1 MLLRARQIPSAIN
14 PALAIGP
21 VPWQIR
27 VPWQASASPGLLS
40 DFTDVGWRSIAIGH
54 LDESGNSKP
63 SSGRAVTTRLVYES
77 TGYGGNFEKVEG
89 QGNKVRTQADSYTWN
104 FFCLRAPYFY
114 LQSWIDWDSL
124 PPRHVVFPLEPDM
137 NFEGE
142 FWEIV
147 NAYSHRRRQ
156 GHGTVDFID
165 YEGIDCSLQQFQ
177 DDFSG
182 AFFGPYDLGSALK
195 SGLRGNDLIPALLSD
210 FNVWQACPPDRWIK
224 ANPSSSSLTSA
235 RAPFQT
241 AIAGHWDKL
250 PSEIALEIL
259 SDLTLSELLSF
270 TSVCR
275 CFHHRF
281 GDSDFL
287 SLWLR
292 SQLHRPLNS
301 THWFMPVA
309 TVNGEVD
316 KFYAACNE
324 SKSPGASATISKSA
338 ENSVVFSA
346 GFPLF
351 EFFRTNFGTDS
362 MKNRRRLW
370 RISQQFRAE
379 WYRYRTGEDLKK
391 SSPSQSLENS
401 DDEEE
406 EEGSDGGD
414 SDSSEGGGSS

>member
-1 MLLRARQIPSAIN
+1 MTNSTIEYKSYDRDEYEERGEGRLEKGGWKREAGKGRGSGEQEKMKFLLPVTAQGLARASPLPCQGMLLRARQIPSAIN

-54 LDESGNSKP
+54 FDESGN
-63 SSGRAVTTRLVYES
+63 
-77 TGYGGNFEKVEG
+77 
-89 QGNKVRTQADSYTWN
+89 
-104 FFCLRAPYFY
+104 
-114 LQSWIDWDSL
+114 
-124 PPRHVVFPLEPDM
+124 
-137 NFEGE
+137 
-142 FWEIV
+142 
-147 NAYSHRRRQ
+147 RQ

-250 PSEIALEIL
+250 PSEIVLEIL

-362 MKNRRRLW
+362 MKNRR
-370 RISQQFRAE
+370 
-379 WYRYRTGEDLKK
+379 YRTGEDLKK
-391 SSPSQSLENS
+391 PSPSRSLENS

-406 EEGSDGGD
+406 EEGSDEGD